1 MHSSVGASWWG
12 TRRFLNL
19 SYATSL
25 GGWPGWPDAPEQA
38 GRALT
43 EPERSP
49 SVVTVWPNEKA
60 NEKESPPKCLQEL
73 HLTTRWI
80 SIQDAVLV
88 VFTGDEFSMV

>member
-1 MHSSVGASWWG
+1 MHSSVGASWRG

-25 GGWPGWPDAPEQA
+25 GGWPDAPEQA

-60 NEKESPPKCLQEL
+60 NEKESLSKCLQEL